1 MRINLGCSDAHLA
14 GFLNVDIV
22 PPADALMDLSQPW
35 LWPDNYADEIVA
47 HDIIEH
53 LPDKVLTMNEAWRVL
68 KPRGRFDIEVPIA
81 PGAGA
86 WCDPGHVSVW
96 TASDFEYY
104 EHGNY
109 AKDRWNGS
117 NGVKCAFRVVSIKK
131 HSYQAKW
138 DEILKLHIV
147 LEAVK

>member
-35 LWPDNYADEIVA
+35 LWPDNYVDEIVA

-53 LPDKVLTMNEAWRVL
+53 LPDKILTMNEAWRVL
-68 KPRGRFDIEVPIA
+68 RPGGRMNIEVPTTD
-81 PGAGA
+81 GRGA
-86 WCDPGHVSVW
+86 WQDPTHCSFW
-96 TASDFEYY
+96 TANDFRYY
-104 EHGNY
+104 SHGDNHRERFGEAY
-109 AKDRWNGS
+109 G
-117 NGVKCAFRVVSIKK
+117 IKARFK
-131 HSYQAKW
+131 VLSETHRLVGPIADNIWKMQV
-138 DEILKLHIV
+138 I